1 MGVPLLSVTMPTR
14 NRARLFER
22 ALGSVIGAAATVAD
36 DVEVTVSDGSDDD
49 ATGQVV
55 EHGGLMANLVLQS
68 FTYWSLR

>member
-1 MGVPLLSVTMPTR
+1 
-14 NRARLFER
+14 
-22 ALGSVIGAAATVAD
+22 
-36 DVEVTVSDGSDDD
+36 VTVSDGSDDD